1 MKRVICDIEANGLL
15 DTCDT
20 IWCAV
25 TEDLDSGET
34 KIFSDYS
41 DSVTDGGTK
50 EFIEHLKECDQVI
63 GHNWIGYDKEAI
75 RIVTGFEYEG
85 EIIDTMVLSKLLH
98 FTRYIPKGAGNGT
111 RHSLATWGVR
121 TGIAKPEQEQWMEWE
136 ESMLN
141 RCKTDVTIN
150 VATYHRLV
158 KEMRDQ
164 PKIKQAIKIE
174 HEVSRISAQQTRNGW
189 LVDKNKLNENIIYL
203 DKEIER
209 LRLLL
214 EPQIPMKCTPKDA
227 ACTWEEANIKMGK
240 PFKKVPTTRFDHLQ
254 RPVKPTRSP
263 HMVKILK
270 DGRYDKY
277 TALWLGISQE
287 ASFGDRICEHGA
299 AFTRIEFKEV
309 KLSQH
314 KLIKEYLL
322 TLGWQPTQWTYKRDR
337 MKKIL
342 RDDRNQPIKNSPKIT
357 EDSYETIPGEFG
369 ENFGRWATLIH
380 RRNTLA
386 NPTDNTKGWLNIMD
400 KRGRVSCDP
409 DTLGAATGRMTHKG
423 LVNVPGIRSIFGK
436 EMRQCFIAPEGKV
449 LIGADAAGAQLRLLA
464 GAMGDDEYLK
474 TIVEGVEE
482 DEQGNFVGSDVHTQN
497 GLAAGLI
504 KSVDVDWLRNNKDT
518 HPEFSDRHDSF
529 VGARGRSKNFIYG
542 LLFGAGDAK
551 MGILVG
557 GGAKEGKRLKEQ
569 FLAGFPKLRDLLH
582 KLDIEF
588 EDNKKTYKEG
598 FITGLDGRRVYVDS
612 KHKLLNYLLQ
622 GAEAIYMKYVMVFA
636 DKLLR
641 KNNVDTKLLVFMHDE
656 LNYEVS
662 PKNLKKAKKILSHA
676 FAKVGDSLPIGC
688 KMASDPKVGKNWYE
702 IH

>member
-1 MKRVICDIEANGLL
+1 M
-15 DTCDT
+15 
-20 IWCAV
+20 WCAV
-25 TEDLDSGET
+25 TEDLDSGEI

-41 DSVTDGGTK
+41 DTITDGGTTD
-50 EFIEHLKECDQVI
+50 FIEHLKTCDQVI

-75 RIVTGFEYEG
+75 RIITGYEYEG
-85 EIIDTMVLSKLLH
+85 EVIDTMLLSKLLH

-121 TGIAKPEQEQWMEWE
+121 TGVAKPEQEQWEVWE
-136 ESMLN
+136 ESMLH
-141 RCKTDVTIN
+141 RCKTDVKIN
-150 VATYHRLV
+150 TAVYYKLV
-158 KEMRDQ
+158 KEMKNQ
-164 PKIKQAIKIE
+164 PDIKRAVAVE
-174 HEVSRISAQQTRNGW
+174 HAVAHVSSQQTRNGW
-189 LVDKNKLNENIIYL
+189 LVDKNKLEENIIYL
-203 DKEIER
+203 DEEIER

-214 EPQIPMKCTPKDA
+214 EPQIPMKVTPKDA
-227 ACTWEEANIKMGK
+227 ACTWEEANIKMGT
-240 PFKKVPTTRFDHLQ
+240 PFNKVPATRFDHLQ
-254 RPVKPTRSP
+254 RPVKPTRTP
-263 HMVKILK
+263 HMPKILK
-270 DGRYDKY
+270 NGLYDRY
-277 TALWLGISQE
+277 TALWLGIPQE
-287 ASFGDRICEHGA
+287 DALGERIVGGP
-299 AFTRIEFKEV
+299 FTRIEWKKV

-322 TLGWQPTQWTYKRDR
+322 TLGWKPTQWTFKRDR

-357 EDSYETIPGEFG
+357 EDSYDSIPGEFG

-386 NPTDNTKGWLNIMD
+386 NPRDNTKGWLNIMD
-400 KRGRVSCDP
+400 SRGRVSCDP

-464 GAMGDDEYLK
+464 GAMGDEDYLT
-474 TIVEGVEE
+474 TIISGVEE
-482 DEQGNFVGSDVHTQN
+482 DEKGNFVGSDVHTQN
-497 GLAAGLI
+497 GIAAGLI
-504 KSVDVDWLRNNKDT
+504 RQTDVDWLCSHKSD
-518 HPEFSDRHDSF
+518 HPDYNSKHDSF

-551 MGILVG
+551 MGVLVG

-569 FLAGFPKLRDLLH
+569 FLAGFPKLRQLMEQLNR
-582 KLDIEF
+582 EF
-588 EDNKKTYKEG
+588 DGNKETYKEG
-598 FITGLDGRRVYVDS
+598 FIQGLDGRRVYVDS

-622 GAEAIYMKYVMVFA
+622 GAEAVYMKYVMVFA

-662 PKNLKKAKKILSHA
+662 PDNVGKARKILSHA
-676 FAKVGDSLPIGC
+676 FAKVGETLPIGC
-688 KMASDPKVGKNWYE
+688 EMASDPKVGKNWYE